1 MLIHHQAL
9 TPVALQDDEI
19 AALANAQ
26 QAVTKQKIVVNPPAS
41 SAPVS
46 TLRTVL
52 TTGLR
57 PQQTLVQPVM
67 RPPGVK
73 VVTSSAQPATI
84 IPDPADPGLD
94 ENLLNILAADG
105 EEDDPMTSPGVNTLV
120 SGLTSSNTAL
130 VLPNTVFS
138 SKPMSSVEDVGV
150 FLQSSG
156 KSRLAD
162 TGHSTPV
169 VTSKPVI
176 LTGSGGSQFALPRS
190 SGSGAVRTLAHSVTT
205 SSQTLRSLLSST
217 LENLPV
223 SQTMILTPLKKT
235 VNTSNSYQT
244 LVQPPPATDTVTLT
258 LDDIMTITPAT
269 GHRTLVQTAG
279 SVSSV
284 TASDRESDLTSPG
297 SVRSEATDTV
307 NGRSDDMGDL
317 SHQSD
322 KLSCQFPGCARTFDR
337 PNLLKRH
344 QKIHS
349 GECRFDEIMT
359 VKFSVL

>member
-1 MLIHHQAL
+1 M
-9 TPVALQDDEI
+9 
-19 AALANAQ
+19 
-26 QAVTKQKIVVNPPAS
+26 
-41 SAPVS
+41 
-46 TLRTVL
+46 
-52 TTGLR
+52 
-57 PQQTLVQPVM
+57 
-67 RPPGVK
+67 
-73 VVTSSAQPATI
+73 
-84 IPDPADPGLD
+84 
-94 ENLLNILAADG
+94 
-105 EEDDPMTSPGVNTLV
+105 
-120 SGLTSSNTAL
+120 
-130 VLPNTVFS
+130 
-138 SKPMSSVEDVGV
+138 

-322 KLSCQFPGCARTFDR
+322 KLLCQFPGCACTFDR

-359 VKFSVL
+359 IMFSELYSCSSSGSSVMCVKRTLSPAVNWRITTGDTRERDHFSAMCVETNLDTKVLLKIFS